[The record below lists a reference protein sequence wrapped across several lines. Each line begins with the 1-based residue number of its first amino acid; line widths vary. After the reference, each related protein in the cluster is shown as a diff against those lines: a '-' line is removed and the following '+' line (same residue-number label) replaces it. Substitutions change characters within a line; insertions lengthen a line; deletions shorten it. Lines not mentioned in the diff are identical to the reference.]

1 MSVVLGVLVGGA
13 MGSLSRYGLD
23 AWIEQHTVS
32 DFPWATSAINVS
44 GCLVVGFV
52 IAAVVDRH
60 DTPTW
65 LRAALVV
72 GFCGGYTTFSTFAQE
87 TVDLLEAR
95 LSALAVANVSASVVL
110 GIVAVLV
117 GAALGR
123 RV

>member
-13 MGSLSRYGLD
+13 IGSLSRYGLD
-23 AWIEQHTVS
+23 SWVERNTVS
-32 DFPWATSAINVS
+32 DFPWGTFLINVS

-52 IAAVVDRH
+52 IAAFVDRH
-60 DTPTW
+60 QAPGW

-72 GFCGGYTTFSTFAQE
+72 GFCGGFTTFSTFSQE

-95 LSALAVANVSASVVL
+95 LTVLAVANVSANVVA
-110 GIVAVLV
+110 GILAVLL
-117 GAALGR
+117 GAAMGR